1 MRINNILS
9 FAILALVITSMIACT
24 ETYPGKELDMS
35 GDEVLKDW
43 GMEDSIAVKEEYK
56 VISVAISDPSYH
68 TVSASGQS
76 ATRGLGA
83 FDYQRDDSLRKVMS
97 YNSYFYIYAFN
108 RDETTSYNA
117 SQSCLIKNEPARAI
131 DPASYFLT
139 FENGKQYW
147 NTETPMLPYDFWAY
161 YVDNAVEGTPD
172 PQPDNEGNL
181 GFDITIDGSQDLLC
195 GKAVLTK
202 AQNDTL
208 INNIEQEKLRNSL
221 YSYYTTA
228 HDIFP
233 VVGLKHCLTSL
244 KFQVYPGDE
253 TADGIVIDSICV
265 EAPYKGRMT
274 VVAKDAGKLGCT
286 FDKDSIA
293 WLSLHDVNNEYSLQA
308 ENNYICRWKEEYGS
322 GDSIVVNV
330 FDREAINVG
339 ESLMIPPLAGS
350 DTLNVKITAH
360 REDGKEALPQGYITF
375 VSRSSGFKAGYQYNV
390 RLALYGQQPVGVTAV
405 LTGWAL
411 GGSVPLIDPSDEGFK
426 TGAEEDDEE

>member
-9 FAILALVITSMIACT
+9 FAILAFVLTSMIACT

-76 ATRGLGA
+76 TTRGLGA
-83 FDYQRDDSLRKVMS
+83 FDYQRDDSLRKVLS

-108 RDETTSYNA
+108 RDETVSYNA
-117 SQSCLIKNEPARAI
+117 QSCLLMNEPARAL
-131 DPASYFLT
+131 DPASYFLS

-147 NTETPMLPYDFWAY
+147 NTETPERPYDFWAY
-161 YVDNAVEGTPD
+161 YVDDAVAGTPD
-172 PQPDNEGNL
+172 PQPDHEGNL

-202 AQNDTL
+202 AQNDSL
-208 INNIEQEKLRNSL
+208 YNIEEQQRLRNSL
-221 YSYYTTA
+221 YSYYTTS

-233 VVGLKHCLTSL
+233 VVDLKHCLTCL

-253 TADGIVIDSICV
+253 TADGIIIDKISV
-265 EAPYKGRMT
+265 ESPYKGRMT
-274 VVAKDAGKLGCT
+274 VVANDKNKLGCT

-293 WLSLHDVNNEYSLQA
+293 WLSLHDVNNEDSLQA
-308 ENNYICRWKEEYGS
+308 ENNYICHWNEEYGS

-339 ESLMIPPLAGS
+339 ESLLIPPLAGS
-350 DTLNVKITAH
+350 DTLNVKIKVLRLNAKDP
-360 REDGKEALPQGYITF
+360 EEYITF
-375 VSRSSGFKAGYQYNV
+375 VTRSSGFKAGYQYNV
-390 RLALYGQQPVGVTAV
+390 RLALYGPQSVGVTAV
-405 LTGWAL
+405 LTGWTQ
-411 GGSVPLIDPSDEGFK
+411 GESVPLIDPSDDGFK

>member
-9 FAILALVITSMIACT
+9 FAILALVMTSMIACT

-76 ATRGLGA
+76 STRGLGA

-108 RDETTSYNA
+108 RDETVSYNA
-117 SQSCLIKNEPARAI
+117 QSCLLMNEPARAL
-131 DPASYFLT
+131 DPASYFLS

-147 NTETPMLPYDFWAY
+147 NTETPERPYDFWAY
-161 YVDNAVEGTPD
+161 YVDDAVEGTPD
-172 PQPDNEGNL
+172 PQPDHEGNL

-202 AQNDTL
+202 AQNDSL
-208 INNIEQEKLRNSL
+208 YNIEEQQRLRNSL
-221 YSYYTTA
+221 YSYYTTS

-233 VVGLKHCLTSL
+233 VVDLKHCLTCL

-253 TADGIVIDSICV
+253 TADGIIIDEICV
-265 EAPYKGRMT
+265 EAPSQGRMT
-274 VVAKDAGKLGCT
+274 VVAKDASKLGCV
-286 FDKDSIA
+286 FDKENVS
-293 WLSLHDVNNEYSLQA
+293 WLSLHDKNNEETLLP
-308 ENNYICRWKEEYGS
+308 ENEYVCRWKEEYGS
-322 GDSIVVNV
+322 DDDITVNV
-330 FDREAINVG
+330 FDREPIPVG
-339 ESLMIPPLAGS
+339 ESLMIPPLEGS
-350 DTLNVKITAH
+350 DTLTVKIRAH

-375 VSRSSGFKAGYQYNV
+375 VTRSSGFKSGYQYNV
-390 RLALYGQQPVGVTAV
+390 RLALYGKQPMGVTAV
-405 LTGWAL
+405 LTGWAQ
-411 GGSVPLIDPSDEGFK
+411 GESVRPVNPSEDEFM
-426 TGAEEDDEE
+426 TGAEGDYEE